1 MIAEY
6 MRGSRGRDYMVV
18 GYLQLPVQSAS
29 INCIVVSSNPVHG
42 EAYLIQH
49 YLIKFVKRLAACRW
63 FSSGTLVS
71 YTNKTARHD
80 ITKILL
86 KVTLS
91 TIKPKTKPE
100 YMITWL
106 QITENLPV

>member
-6 MRGSRGRDYMVV
+6 MRGSRGRDHMVV

-49 YLIKFVKRLAACRW
+49 YLIKFVRDLRQVGGFLRALH
-63 FSSGTLVS
+63 FPPPIIL
-71 YTNKTARHD
+71 TA
-80 ITKILL
+80 
-86 KVTLS
+86 
-91 TIKPKTKPE
+91 
-100 YMITWL
+100 MI
-106 QITENLPV
+106 